1 MKLYT
6 EEQVKQAVD
15 KAMTMWLLSE
25 SSKEEIL
32 DSLTAI
38 ELPSDDEIK
47 EASPIVNVNA
57 HDYYFGHLD
66 GFIDGAKWI
75 RDKITNTKEK

>member
-6 EEQVKQAVD
+6 EEQLKQAVD

-32 DSLTAI
+32 DSLTPI
-38 ELPSDDEIK
+38 ELPSDEEISK
-47 EASPIVNVNA
+47 ESRDKTTNIPS
-57 HDYYFGHLD
+57 FS
-66 GFIDGAKWI
+66 FINGAKWI
-75 RDKITNTKEK
+75 RDKLNNIKDK